1 MITVE
6 SLTKTYGSLKAVSD
20 LSFSILPNELIGFI
34 GPNGSGKTT
43 TFKCLSTLI
52 KPTSGRIVMD
62 GLDLSTHLSEVRKK
76 IGYLPEETPLLLD
89 LTVEEYL
96 RFRYSLKKSGS
107 QGMSPNAVL
116 NLSGLE
122 NVGKKILRNL
132 SKGYKQRVGIAES
145 LLGTPKVL
153 FLDEPINGLD
163 PDQIMHIRSLLVSL
177 KSTHTLVVSSHILS
191 ELELTCDKY
200 LIIAKGQMKA
210 FGTLE
215 ELMKKSV
222 TALTY
227 RFEFFAPPSPEVFSG
242 FKGVGGIKDLF
253 LEGKVLSVI
262 TELEAK
268 DPREDIQKRAFEKGF
283 YLCGMEKKT
292 KNLEEIYKDLTR
304 E

>member
-6 SLTKTYGSLKAVSD
+6 SLTKEYGTLKAVSD
-20 LSFSILPNELIGFI
+20 LSFSIPPNELIGLI

-52 KPTSGRIVMD
+52 KPTFGRIVID
-62 GLDLSTHLSEVRKK
+62 GLDLSTHLAQVRQR

-107 QGMSPNAVL
+107 EATCPEAVL
-116 NLSGLE
+116 NLCGLKE
-122 NVGKKILRNL
+122 VRRKILKNL

-191 ELELTCDKY
+191 ELELTCDRY
-200 LIIAKGQMKA
+200 LIISRGQMKA

-215 ELMKKSV
+215 ELMKKSG
-222 TALTY
+222 TALEY
-227 RFEFFAPPSPEVFSG
+227 RFDFFTPPPPEVFSG
-242 FKGVGGIKDLF
+242 FKGQEGIRELS
-253 LEGKVLSVI
+253 LEGGALSVI

-268 DPREDIQKRAFEKGF
+268 DPREDIQRRAFEKGF
-283 YLCGMEKKT
+283 YLCAMEKKV

>member
-6 SLTKTYGSLKAVSD
+6 SLTKAYGGLKAVSD
-20 LSFSILPNELIGFI
+20 LSFSIRPNELAGFI

-52 KPTSGRIVMD
+52 KPTSGRIVID
-62 GLDLSTHLSEVRKK
+62 GLDLATHLSEVRER

-96 RFRYSLKKSGS
+96 RFRYSLKKSGATS
-107 QGMSPNAVL
+107 TPPDAVL
-116 NLSGLE
+116 SVCGLSD
-122 NVGKKILRNL
+122 VRKKVIKNL

-177 KSTHTLVVSSHILS
+177 KSTHTLIVSSHILS

-200 LIIAKGQMKA
+200 LIISKGQMKA

-227 RFEFFAPPSPEVFSG
+227 RFEFFTPPSPEVFSG
-242 FKGVGGIKDLF
+242 FKGHEGIKELT
-253 LEGKVLSVI
+253 LEGGVLSVV
-262 TELEAK
+262 TGLEAK
-268 DPREDIQKRAFEKGF
+268 DPREDIQKRASEKGF
-283 YLCGMEKKT
+283 YLCGMEKKS

>member
-6 SLTKTYGSLKAVSD
+6 ALTKTYGSLKAVSD

-62 GLDLSTHLSEVRKK
+62 GLDLSTHLSEAREK
-76 IGYLPEETPLLLD
+76 IGYLPEENPLLLD

-96 RFRYSLKKSGS
+96 KFRYALKKSGA
-107 QGMSPNAVL
+107 QAATPDAAL
-116 NLSGLE
+116 ALCGLE
-122 NVGKKILRNL
+122 NAAKKVLRNL

-163 PDQIMHIRSLLVSL
+163 PDQIMLIRSLLVSL

-200 LIIAKGQMKA
+200 LIISKGEMKA

-222 TALTY
+222 TALSY
-227 RFEFFAPPSPEVFSG
+227 RFEFFTPPSPEVFSG
-242 FKGVGGIKDLF
+242 FQGRDGIKELS
-253 LEGKVLSVI
+253 LEGKTLSVI

-268 DPREDIQKRAFEKGF
+268 DPRENIQKRAFEKGF
-283 YLCGMEKKT
+283 YLSGMERIS

>member
-1 MITVE
+1 MITVQ
-6 SLTKTYGSLKAVSD
+6 SLTKTYGTLKAVSD
-20 LSFSILPNELIGFI
+20 LSFSISPNELIGFI

-52 KPTSGRIVMD
+52 KPTSGCILID
-62 GLDLSTHLSEVRKK
+62 GLDLSTHLSEVRKR
-76 IGYLPEETPLLLD
+76 IGFLPEENPLLLD

-96 RFRYSLKKSGS
+96 KFRYSLKKSGS
-107 QGMSPNAVL
+107 QGTRPEDVL
-116 NLSGLE
+116 NLCGLTE
-122 NVGKKILRNL
+122 VRKKVLMNL

-177 KSTHTLVVSSHILS
+177 KSTHTLIVSSHILS

-200 LIIAKGQMKA
+200 LIISKGRMKA

-222 TALTY
+222 TALEY
-227 RFEFFAPPSPEVFSG
+227 RFEFFTPPPVEIFSE
-242 FKGVGGIKDLF
+242 FKGKEGIKDLS
-253 LEGKVLSVI
+253 LEGGVLSVI
-262 TELEAK
+262 TELESK
-268 DPREDIQKRAFEKGF
+268 DPRENIQKRAFEKGF
-283 YLCGMEKKT
+283 AFCGMEKKC

>member
-6 SLTKTYGSLKAVSD
+6 ALTKTYGSLKAVSD

-62 GLDLSTHLSEVRKK
+62 GLDLSTHFSEAREK
-76 IGYLPEETPLLLD
+76 IGYLPEENSLLLD

-96 RFRYSLKKSGS
+96 KFRYALKKSG
-107 QGMSPNAVL
+107 PHAATPDAVL
-116 NLSGLE
+116 RLCGLE
-122 NVGKKILRNL
+122 NTEKKVLRNL

-200 LIIAKGQMKA
+200 LIISKGKMKA

-222 TALTY
+222 TALSY
-227 RFEFFAPPSPEVFSG
+227 RFEFFTSPSPEVFSG
-242 FKGVGGIKDLF
+242 FQGMDGIKELF

-262 TELEAK
+262 TELEAR
-268 DPREDIQKRAFEKGF
+268 DPRENIQKRAFEKGF
-283 YLCGMEKKT
+283 YLSGMEMKI